1 MEGTL
6 RLAYIA
12 GIPVRVHATWLIA
25 FFLITWSLAASFLP
39 NHFPFW
45 ENSMYWVT
53 GALGAVF
60 LFASV
65 LVHELAHSIVAR
77 ARGLPVN
84 GITLFV
90 FGGVSEIQSDR
101 EDAADEFLIA
111 IVGPLMSIGLAGVFL
126 GLTALASGA
135 SGPLQALLNYLG
147 IVNVALAVF
156 NLVPGFPLDGG
167 RVVRAVLWGATHDF
181 LKATAIATYMG
192 QAVAFLLIVWGVS
205 MLMGG
210 DLLGGVWIALIG
222 WFLNGAAEA
231 TRREATARETFR
243 GLRVRDLME
252 ATPHTLTPDQA
263 VENFVREH
271 VLRFGWRALP
281 VTEGDRLLGIVSVG
295 DVKKVDEADWG
306 TTSVAEIMTKDPL
319 YTVSPWSDVTDAL
332 RLLTEH
338 DVHQLPVTEGDRLVG
353 TLTRGHLLEHLQ
365 LRGQL
370 AATRRR
376 R

>member
-25 FFLITWSLAASFLP
+25 FFLITWSLAGSFLP
-39 NHFPFW
+39 DRYPLW
-45 ENSMYWVT
+45 DGSLYWVT

-60 LFASV
+60 LFGSV

-84 GITLFV
+84 GITLFI

-111 IVGPLMSIGLAGVFL
+111 IVGPLTSLVLAGVFW
-126 GLTALASGA
+126 GLTEAASGA
-135 SGPLQALLNYLG
+135 SSPLQALLSYLAF
-147 IVNVALAVF
+147 VNVVLALF

-167 RVVRAVLWGATHDF
+167 RVVRALVWGATRNY
-181 LKATAIATYMG
+181 LKATGIASFMG

-205 MLMGG
+205 RLIGG
-210 DLLGGVWIALIG
+210 DVLGGMWIALIG

-252 ATPHTLTPDQA
+252 GSPHSMSPDQT
-263 VENFVREH
+263 VESFVREH

-281 VTEGDRLLGIVSVG
+281 VCDGDRLLGIVSVG
-295 DVKKVDEADWG
+295 DVKRVEEAGWG
-306 TTSVAEIMTKDPL
+306 RTAVAEIMTKEPL
-319 YTVSPWSDVTDAL
+319 YTVSPFSDVTDAL

-338 DVHQLPVTEGDRLVG
+338 DVHQLPVTEGGRLVG
-353 TLTRGHLLEHLQ
+353 LLTRTHLLEHLQ
-365 LRGQL
+365 LREELG
-370 AATRRR
+370 ARRR
-376 R
+376 

>member
-25 FFLITWSLAASFLP
+25 FFLITWSLAGSLLP
-39 NHFPFW
+39 ERYPFW
-45 ENSMYWVT
+45 NDSMYWVT

-84 GITLFV
+84 GITLFI

-101 EDAADEFLIA
+101 EAADEFLIA
-111 IVGPLMSIGLAGVFL
+111 IVGPLTSLALAGAFW
-126 GLTALASGA
+126 GLTILASEA
-135 SGPLQALLNYLG
+135 STPLQALLSYLAFA
-147 IVNVALAVF
+147 NVALALF

-167 RVVRAVLWGATHDF
+167 RVVRALVWGATHNY
-181 LKATAIATYMG
+181 LRATGIASLMG

-205 MLMGG
+205 RLIGG

-243 GLRVRDLME
+243 GLRVRDLMD
-252 ATPHTLTPDQA
+252 ASPHTMSPNQT
-263 VENFVREH
+263 VESFVLEH
-271 VLRFGWRALP
+271 VLQFGWRALP
-281 VTEGDRLLGIVSVG
+281 VTEGDQLLGIVSVG
-295 DVKKVDEADWG
+295 DVKKVPETDWG
-306 TTSVAEIMTKDPL
+306 TTTVAEIMTTDPL
-319 YTVSPWSDVTDAL
+319 YTVSPGSDVTDAL

-338 DVHQLPVTEGDRLVG
+338 DVHQLPVTEGNRLAG
-353 TLTRGHLLEHLQ
+353 MLTRAHLLEHLQ
-365 LRGQL
+365 LREQL
-370 AATRRR
+370 ASTRRGR
-376 R
+376 